1 LNALQFDYPTPYLF
15 LCAFVAILYGVVLY
29 YKDMRWAEKSSA
41 LPWFLGIL
49 RTLVVFI
56 LCLLLL
62 SPFLTY
68 FESKTEEPLV
78 LLAIDDS
85 ESMTIAEDSVLQEIQ
100 KLPQLLNE
108 KMQGFEQIDL
118 KFGDEVS
125 ALDSSGFEQAK
136 TNISAVIDYAK
147 EDLRG
152 RNIGGLVL
160 VTDGMYNLGQN
171 PLYSLSGLNVPIF
184 PIAVGDTTIRKDI
197 SLVDIFHNDIAYLG
211 DKFLVQA
218 DIKANAC
225 QGKATNLSLYAFEK
239 GQPRLLDRKVVDI
252 EDASYFQTFEF
263 TAEANNAGVQ
273 KFMISVEPISGETTP
288 TNNSKTFYI
297 DVINARQK
305 ILIAAGAPHPDIS
318 AIKQSLSKN
327 KNYEI
332 DVILARDPLPPLE
345 SYDLAILHQLPF
357 KKNKPSYLDEL
368 VSSSLPKLFVTG
380 LDTDFKKLNKIQNS
394 LRINL
399 KRGSANAVAPSL
411 NPNFNT
417 FSFAEESAQ
426 ALTNYPPLETVF
438 ADFQMP
444 SGGQIL
450 FYQQIG
456 EVPTEYPLVMVGRT
470 SGKTRTAFLLG
481 EGFWRWRLYEFDR
494 AGGNAAADQLLEQL
508 VQYLSV
514 ADDKRRF
521 RTQLGK
527 NVYDENER
535 IQIRAEFY
543 NQNYQ
548 LVNSSDAF
556 LEVSSAD
563 GDTYTYTLGK
573 KDNFYQLNL
582 GFLPEGEY
590 SYSAY
595 LDWNGERFSHR
606 GQFVVKEIQLELFRT
621 QADHNILR
629 LLAAESGGQMMK
641 MSDLESSLKSLRE
654 GETAQPILYSQ
665 PTTRTLINLPW
676 VFVLIMV
683 LLSVEWFIRRWVG
696 SY

>member
-1 LNALQFDYPTPYLF
+1 MNALQFDYPTPYLF
-15 LCAFVAILYGVVLY
+15 LCGFIAIVYAVVLY
-29 YKDMRWAEKSSA
+29 YKDIRWADKSSA
-41 LPWFLGIL
+41 LPWLLGTL
-49 RTLVVFI
+49 RAIVVFI
-56 LCLLLL
+56 LSLLLL

-68 FESKTEEPLV
+68 FEEKTEEPVV

-85 ESMTIAEDSVLQEIQ
+85 ESMTISEDSVLQQIHQ
-100 KLPQLLNE
+100 LPDLLRDQL
-108 KMQGFEQIDL
+108 QGFEHLDV
-118 KFGDEVS
+118 KFGEEVS
-125 ALDSSGFEQAK
+125 SLDSSGFQQVK
-136 TNISAVIDYAK
+136 TNISAVFDYAK

-171 PLYSLSGLNVPIF
+171 PLYALSGLNVPIF
-184 PIAVGDTTIRKDI
+184 PIAVGDTSVRKDI
-197 SLVDIFHNDIAYLG
+197 SLVDVFHNDIAYLG

-225 QGKATNLSLYAFEK
+225 QGNKTTVSMYAFED
-239 GQPRLLDRKVVDI
+239 GNPRRIDQKEVDI
-252 EDASYFQTFEF
+252 EGNSFFQTFEF
-263 TAEANNAGVQ
+263 TAEAKKAGVQ
-273 KFMISVEPISGETTP
+273 KYMISVDPVSGETTK

-297 DVINARQK
+297 DIINARK
-305 ILIAAGAPHPDIS
+305 KVLIAAGAPHPDIS

-345 SYDLAILHQLPF
+345 VYDLAILHQLPF
-357 KKNKPSYLDEL
+357 QKNKPAYLDEL
-368 VSSSLPKLFVTG
+368 MNSTLPKLFVTG
-380 LDTDFKKLNKIQNS
+380 LDTDFKQLNGMQAGLS
-394 LRINL
+394 INL
-399 KRGSANAVAPSL
+399 KRGSANAVVPAL
-411 NPNFNT
+411 NPNFNA
-417 FSFAEESAQ
+417 FSFSEEYAQ

-444 SGGQIL
+444 SGGQSI
-450 FYQQIG
+450 FYQKIG
-456 EVPTEYPLVMVGRT
+456 EVVTEYPLIMVGRT
-470 SGKTRTAFLLG
+470 TGETRTAFMLG

-494 AGGNAAADQLLEQL
+494 AGEKAPADQLLAQI

-514 ADDKRRF
+514 TDDKRRF
-521 RTQLGK
+521 RTQVGK

-535 IQIRAEFY
+535 IQMRAEFY
-543 NQNYQ
+543 NQNYE
-548 LVNSSDAF
+548 LVNASDAF
-556 LEVSSAD
+556 LEVRSAD
-563 GDTYTYTLGK
+563 GDTYQYTLGK

-590 SYSAY
+590 SYTAY

-629 LLAAESGGQMMK
+629 LLAEESGGRMINMGE
-641 MSDLESSLKSLRE
+641 LERGLSALRE

-665 PTTRTLINLPW
+665 PTTRALINLPW
-676 VFVLIMV
+676 VFVLIMG
-683 LLSVEWFIRRWVG
+683 LLTIEWFIRRWVG